1 MRTATVEM
9 MDGKLIVLDNV
20 CNVKTDGDVVKVVS
34 NSGDIVIVN
43 VNAMK
48 YVSIHSLEVRG

>member
-9 MDGKLIVLDNV
+9 IDGKLIVLDNV

-48 YVSIHSLEVRG
+48 YVSIHNMEVRG

>member
-9 MDGKLIVLDNV
+9 IDGKLIVLDNV

-48 YVSIHSLEVRG
+48 YVSIHNMEVR